1 MVIVSWNCNGA
12 LRTKL
17 HVLETLAA
25 DVVVIQECED
35 PAAAKADAYRAWA
48 ANYLWV
54 GTNKSRGLGV
64 FAKPGVKLTAVD
76 LDAEQL
82 QTFLPCRINDSI
94 LLLAVWT
101 RQADSPTFRYIGQLW
116 KYLMRHREALRGYN
130 TIILGDF
137 NSNVRWD
144 RPDRWWNHSDV
155 VKILGWGGLYSLYHH
170 TRRVAQGS
178 EPEHTFYLQRNLN
191 KPYHID
197 YAFIPERW
205 LEASSL
211 DIDRPSD
218 WLTHSDHMPL
228 RIQLPEVASMADST

>member
-17 HVLETLAA
+17 HALETLAA

-35 PAAAKADAYRAWA
+35 PAAARSGAYRAWA
-48 ANYLWV
+48 SNYLWV
-54 GTNKSRGLGV
+54 GGNKNRGLGV

-76 LDAEQL
+76 LDPELL
-82 QTFLPCRINDSI
+82 QTFLPCRINDRI

-101 RQADSPTFRYIGQLW
+101 RHSDSRTFRYIGQLW
-116 KYLMRHREALRGYN
+116 KYLQLHREALRGDS
-130 TIILGDF
+130 TIVLGDF
-137 NSNVRWD
+137 NSNACWD
-144 RPDRWWNHSDV
+144 KRHPTCNHTYV
-155 VKILGWGGLYSLYHH
+155 VETLSSIGLESLYHR
-170 TRRVAQGS
+170 TRGEAQAS
-178 EPEHTFYLQRNLN
+178 EEVPTFYLHRKLDRD
-191 KPYHID
+191 YHID

-211 DIDRPSD
+211 DIGRPSD

-228 RIQLPEVASMADST
+228 RIQLPKAASMAAST